1 MFDKI
6 GKTQMGQSIINQD
19 GARIEKGE
27 VDCKYQ
33 LQEFR

>member
-1 MFDKI
+1 MFNK
-6 GKTQMGQSIINQD
+6 KEKRQMSQSIKNQE

-33 LQEFR
+33 L

>member
-1 MFDKI
+1 MFNKI
-6 GKTQMGQSIINQD
+6 EKRQMKQSITNQE

-33 LQEFR
+33 L